1 MEVQGGNERKIH
13 VLAYECI
20 GTIFFTY
27 ATMVSGAFSSATVA
41 KVSVIVPVGIEAVYA
56 CLLAICWHVSG
67 GHFNPALT
75 MSTFVA

>member
-1 MEVQGGNERKIH
+1 MEVPGGNERKIH
-13 VLAYECI
+13 VLAYELI

-27 ATMVSGAFSSATVA
+27 ATMVSGGFSSGTVA
-41 KVSVIVPVGIEAVYA
+41 KISVYFVGIEPVYA

-75 MSTFVA
+75 ISTFVA

>member
-1 MEVQGGNERKIH
+1 MEVPGGNERKLH
-13 VLAYECI
+13 VLAYELI

-27 ATMVSGAFSSATVA
+27 ATMVSGAFSSTTVGQF
-41 KVSVIVPVGIEAVYA
+41 SYIVPVSIEAAYA

-75 MSTFVA
+75 ISTFVA

>member
-1 MEVQGGNERKIH
+1 MEIEGGNERKIH
-13 VLAYECI
+13 VLIYELV

-27 ATMVSGAFSSATVA
+27 AVMVSGAGYADARVVLLGFLP
-41 KVSVIVPVGIEAVYA
+41 VPIQAVYA
-56 CLLAICWHVSG
+56 CLLAICWNVSG